1 MNQQKENYY
10 DILEQ
15 YDYTDGEYLEK
26 AVDKY
31 SPLIGLFLI
40 NFSILEHEL
49 NLAIADFMFD
59 DCHEIGFVIIEK
71 LTTSNKIELFY
82 KMHIRLESLKD
93 KKNKG
98 VLNQIKKQL
107 ESINTFRNNIVHAN
121 WESLTKDGFVRT
133 KIIFDN
139 EEGYVKFK
147 KIQITPKIIRQKI
160 KAIKKLIN
168 QIDEYKETSF
178 QV

>member
-82 KMHIRLESLKD
+82 KMYIQLETFKG
-93 KKNKG
+93 KKNKK
-98 VLNQIKKQL
+98 VLIQIKKQL
-107 ESINTFRNNIVHAN
+107 ESINTF
-121 WESLTKDGFVRT
+121 
-133 KIIFDN
+133 
-139 EEGYVKFK
+139 
-147 KIQITPKIIRQKI
+147 
-160 KAIKKLIN
+160 
-168 QIDEYKETSF
+168 
-178 QV
+178 

>member
-10 DILEQ
+10 DVLEQ
-15 YDYTDGEYLEK
+15 YDYADGEYLEK
-26 AVDKY
+26 AVVKY
-31 SPLIGLFLI
+31 SHLIGLFLI

-71 LTTSNKIELFY
+71 ATTSNKIELFY
-82 KMHIRLESLKD
+82 KMYIRLESLKD
-93 KKNKG
+93 KKNKD

-107 ESINTFRNNIVHAN
+107 ELINTFRNNIVHAN
-121 WESLTKDGFVRT
+121 WESLTKEGFVRT
-133 KIIFDN
+133 KIIVDN
-139 EEGYVKFK
+139 QEGYVKFK
-147 KIQITPKIIRQKI
+147 KVQITPKIIRQKI
-160 KAIKKLIN
+160 KEIKKLIN
-168 QIDEYKETSF
+168 QIDEYKETAF